1 MVQPVPVLHVDCRNH
16 NCGGRSPGRLCILF
30 PRHEQPAFGN
40 AIRQSRIRER
50 RDRGERHPMVDW
62 TGAQLRLDSRHHR
75 HHRNLVRHLLHH
87 IHHHRLD
94 RPKNRNQRHRPI
106 QRNTGKRPTQSR
118 NRRTIRRLRAASRIL
133 ITRLASGLPVGSD
146 LEYADE
152 ITFGRALAGRS
163 EA

>member
-1 MVQPVPVLHVDCRNH
+1 MVQPVPVLHVGCRSRH
-16 NCGGRSPGRLCILF
+16 RDSRSPGRLRLLF
-30 PRHEQPAFGN
+30 SRHEQSAFGN

-50 RDRGERHPMVDW
+50 RDRGERHPMVDR
-62 TGAQLRLDSRHHR
+62 TDAQLRLDSRHHR
-75 HHRNLVRHLLHH
+75 HYRNPARHLLHH

-94 RPKNRNQRHRPI
+94 RPTHRNQRHRPN

-118 NRRTIRRLRAASRIL
+118 DGRTIRRLRAASRIL

-152 ITFGRALAGRS
+152 ITLGRALAGRR